1 MHSEAIVARELGQAG
16 IGLAQQRHLVPT
28 RTHHLHVAEDVDLL
42 AAHSPGSFGMQDPQ
56 RAFHGIHP
64 LWSAVAEAGQR
75 FPCGTDGAGIR
86 GLARQR
92 AVMQVKRRR
101 IAELV
106 EHVDA
111 IAMAD
116 GAL

>member
-1 MHSEAIVARELGQAG
+1 MHGEAIVACELGQAG
-16 IGLAQQRHLVPT
+16 IGLAQQGHLVPT

-42 AAHSPGSFGMQDPQ
+42 AAHSPGSFGMQDLQ

-86 GLARQR
+86 GLARER